1 MRQRWD
7 LSEQSWVLRA
17 WRPNDWRLESSFARF
32 DARIPDVAP
41 IPVTVPGSVRS
52 ALVAAG
58 IIESPY
64 AGVRSRDSEWIENRH
79 WSYTA
84 DIPTDVVS
92 AIGAGARVVLRAD
105 SLDYSGSVL
114 VGDVTVGDFRGALAP
129 LEFDVTDAV
138 RGGETTLTVVF
149 TSLPEDI
156 GQIGWTSRV
165 RDWKA
170 RFNYGWDWTPRIVQ
184 VGIAGP
190 IVLETTTG
198 VAIDTFDVVTDLD
211 AATGHGSVRY
221 RGRLV
226 GGVGADARVVVSGP
240 GVEHAAAAILDGEW
254 HEFVLEG
261 VERWVVHPAGPQA
274 LYEVALHA
282 DADGDSD
289 ERHRTVGFRSIRWAA
304 NEGAPD
310 GAEPWILEV
319 DGEPTFIAG
328 VNWVP
333 IRPDYADVT
342 EDDYLVRFR
351 AYRDM
356 GINLLRVW
364 GGAARESDTFY
375 RLADEFGFL
384 LWQEFPL
391 SSSGLDNL
399 PPSDDEF
406 CAEFAHI
413 VAAYVEALASH
424 PSIILWGGGNELA
437 SPGGEPIPATL
448 EQPALAAAARVVADA
463 DPSRRFVA
471 TSPLGPRAWAREEE
485 YGTGVHHDVHG
496 PWSFE
501 GPADDWRRYWD
512 GDDALMRSE
521 VGVDGASDLVLLE
534 RYGLTGPTD
543 TAEQREALAQLWAH
557 SSAWWL
563 KQFRAWDGAGG
574 LAEWVDANQRRQAEM
589 LAYAAASALNRFPRC
604 GGFIVWLGHDT
615 FPCPVSLSLL
625 DFDGGVKPVARSLAR
640 VFGGAMAT

>member
-41 IPVTVPGSVRS
+41 IPVSVPGSVRS
-52 ALVAAG
+52 ALLAAG
-58 IIESPY
+58 IIRSPY
-64 AGVRSRDSEWIENRH
+64 EGDRSRESEWIENRH
-79 WSYTA
+79 WSFTTDLPA
-84 DIPTDVVS
+84 D
-92 AIGAGARVVLRAD
+92 AAAAAGEGARLVVRAD

-114 VGDVTVGDFRGALAP
+114 VGDVEVGDFRGALAP

-138 RGGETTLTVVF
+138 RDGGSSLTVVF

-156 GQIGWTSRV
+156 GQIGWTSRI

-190 IVLETTTG
+190 IALVATSG
-198 VAIDTFDVVTDLD
+198 IAIDEFDVVTDLD
-211 AATGHGSVRY
+211 PATGRGTVRY
-221 RGRLV
+221 RGRLD
-226 GGVGADARVVVSGP
+226 GRAPSGAEVAVSGP
-240 GVEHAAAAILDGEW
+240 GIEHSETAVLDGSW
-254 HEFVLEG
+254 HEFTLDG
-261 VERWVVHPAGPQA
+261 VERWVVHPTGPQA
-274 LYEVALHA
+274 LYDVVLRVT
-282 DADGDSD
+282 ADGDRD

-304 NEGAPD
+304 NEGAPE

-319 DGEPTFIAG
+319 DGVPTFIAG

-342 EDDYLVRFR
+342 DEEYLVRFR
-351 AYRDM
+351 AYREI
-356 GINLLRVW
+356 GINVLRVW

-375 RLADEFGFL
+375 RLADELGFM

-413 VAAYVEALASH
+413 AAAYVEALAAH

-437 SPGGEPIPATL
+437 SPGGEPIPATVD
-448 EQPALAAAARVVADA
+448 QPALAAAARVVADA
-463 DPSRRFVA
+463 DPTRRFVA

-501 GPADDWRRYWD
+501 GPVEDWRRYWD

-521 VGVDGASDLVLLE
+521 VGVDGASDLALLD
-534 RYGLTGPTD
+534 RYGLTGPTE
-543 TAEQREALAQLWAH
+543 TAQQREELAQLWAH

-563 KQFRAWDGAGG
+563 KQFRAWDGSGT
-574 LAEWVDANQRRQAEM
+574 LAEWVDANQRRQADM
-589 LAYAAASALNRFPRC
+589 LAYAAASARDRFPRC

-625 DFDGGVKPVARSLAR
+625 DFDGTPKPVAGALAG